1 MVDHIWNDCMRLR
14 ANTPS
19 SGAKILHLFRKTPNN
34 LWTAGPIVFV
44 GGFNPLDQSSQG
56 SQSYR
61 KKSNNCETLTT
72 YRAIDDLIKVYKTDK
87 NILYDCIPDLQ
98 SHGRPLEANTTPCCS
113 ARPAIARTAHRRRV
127 LSPGRA
133 GNARLEWRGT
143 RTAMAPSMEGNEGG
157 APSTVLPKVGWF
169 MYVYVKR
176 YMEVL
181 ARRHAAFHCSGR
193 SIQITPSD
201 ATREPY
207 RPPCARASRVG
218 CGDGDGPSWVV
229 FVESHGWTGG
239 VIDQVIRVD
248 LLVTQLALAAWFANG
263 CDMDAVDNVARS
275 Q

>member
-1 MVDHIWNDCMRLR
+1 MERLY
-14 ANTPS
+14 ASPS
-19 SGAKILHLFRKTPNN
+19 QHPQLWCQNSTLVTNKSLTLRYADLCPALGRLYGHFRKTPNN

-193 SIQITPSD
+193 SIRITPSD

-207 RPPCARASRVG
+207 RPPCFG
-218 CGDGDGPSWVV
+218 LPCWV
-229 FVESHGWTGG
+229 W
-239 VIDQVIRVD
+239 
-248 LLVTQLALAAWFANG
+248 
-263 CDMDAVDNVARS
+263 
-275 Q
+275 